1 MPHVALDHVLFVLIA
16 LVSPVVDKVW
26 LYPWLT
32 RATEAGV
39 PGARARAYLIGI
51 LGQWIPVGV
60 VLAFWASRG
69 RPLTALGFGLG
80 SPLRLGIGL
89 ALAAAV
95 VILLSLQN
103 RALLARPEKLPL
115 VLRQMG
121 PAYRPLLPHTPGELR
136 GFKLLSIT
144 AGACEELMYRGYI
157 WWYLAVWTGPWASA
171 AISSVLFGAGHLYLD
186 RKAAVRA
193 GIVGA
198 VMAGIVLGCGSLWP
212 AMIIHAAIDINSGSL
227 TFHALRRSQGGG
239 PEPGVAIAA

>member
-1 MPHVALDHVLFVLIA
+1 MSHVALDHVLFVLIA
-16 LVSPVVDKVW
+16 LVSPVLDKVW

-32 RATEAGV
+32 RASEAGV

-60 VLAFWASRG
+60 VLAFWMSRG
-69 RPLTALGFGLG
+69 RPLTVLGLGLG
-80 SPLRLGIGL
+80 SPLGLGIGL

-95 VILLSLQN
+95 IVLFRLQH
-103 RALLARPEKLPL
+103 RALLARPEKLAL
-115 VLRQMG
+115 VLPQVTS
-121 PAYRPLLPHTPGELR
+121 ARPLIPHTPGELR

-144 AGACEELMYRGYI
+144 AGVCEELMYRGYI
-157 WWYLAVWTGPWASA
+157 WWYLAVWTGPWAAA
-171 AISSVLFGAGHLYLD
+171 AISSVLFGAAHLYMD

-198 VMAGIVLGCGSLWP
+198 VMAGIVGGCGSLWP
-212 AMIIHAAIDINSGSL
+212 AMILHAAIDINSGSL
-227 TFHALRRSQGGG
+227 TFHALRRSRGGS